1 MKCHK
6 IEGGKDNRHRVAKTL
21 LDMFELVTND
31 MMDDSRYLCSI
42 ICCPYIITRL
52 QILTCSLNLC
62 RTLDTSHFPE
72 ENECGFVYF
81 RDDNQ
86 LFATEE
92 IDSESFPFS
101 NESCVHFPLPEG
113 PLMEKVVF
121 SLQ

>member
-1 MKCHK
+1 M
-6 IEGGKDNRHRVAKTL
+6 
-21 LDMFELVTND
+21 
-31 MMDDSRYLCSI
+31 
-42 ICCPYIITRL
+42 
-52 QILTCSLNLC
+52 
-62 RTLDTSHFPE
+62 DTSHFPE

-121 SLQ
+121 SLQWFLLFILQTIKKIATYSIEK